1 MENLSLHIEYLLL
14 RHDCVVVPGIG
25 AFINIY
31 QAPEFDTATGKITPM
46 MREVRFNGA
55 VRSDDGLLSNSYA
68 RKYQVSYREGAEL
81 LRQDIEM
88 LRESILTDGET
99 TLGHIGTLRM
109 EEGGALRF
117 IPMRTAAQMAR
128 DLGFLTVP
136 FKSEPVKGN
145 KPEEEPTE
153 ESAPVQEEKEISEEK
168 PTPAKVRNLDFERN
182 YYIPVNKKGLR
193 VAACLLGLIFII
205 LASIHLPQSDADKKI
220 ERASVVPTEKII
232 DTARQVIKA
241 EKEKPVPAV
250 AVAHTDTLPTVT
262 DKDSYYLIV
271 GTFVTLEEAE
281 SYKENNSRDGYTL
294 TVVPSRKLYRVSAK
308 ASPDKQELLDELNS
322 DRFRKAYSEAWIWKK
337 ETSENTK

>member
-14 RHDCVVVPGIG
+14 RHDCVVVPRIG

-55 VRSDDGLLSNSYA
+55 VRSDDGLLANSYA
-68 RKYQVSYREGAEL
+68 RKYQISYREGAEL

-109 EEGGALRF
+109 EEGGSLRF
-117 IPMRTAAQMAR
+117 IPMRTAEQMAR
-128 DLGFLTVP
+128 DLGFISVP
-136 FKSEPVKGN
+136 FKSESIKENKPQY
-145 KPEEEPTE
+145 KPEENLT
-153 ESAPVQEEKEISEEK
+153 PVVEEKENIDK
-168 PTPAKVRNLDFERN
+168 NPVPVKVRNLDFERN

-205 LASIHLPQSDADKKI
+205 LASIHLPQSDADKRI

-232 DTARQVIKA
+232 DTARQVIRID
-241 EKEKPVPAV
+241 KEKQVPTVAVNHKDTLPAV
-250 AVAHTDTLPTVT
+250 ADC
-262 DKDSYYLIV
+262 DRYYLIV
-271 GTFVTLEEAE
+271 GTFVTSEEAE
-281 SYKENNSRDGYTL
+281 SYKENNSRDGYEL
-294 TVVPSRKLYRVSAK
+294 TVVPSRKMYRVSAK
-308 ASPDKQELLDELNS
+308 ASLDKQELLDELNS
-322 DRFRKAYSEAWIWKK
+322 DRFRNAYSEAWIWKK
-337 ETSENTK
+337 EPPQGRK

>member
-46 MREVRFNGA
+46 KREVRFNGA

-68 RKYQVSYREGAEL
+68 RKYRISYREGAEL
-81 LRQDIEM
+81 LRRDIEM

-109 EEGGALRF
+109 EEGGTLRF
-117 IPMRTAAQMAR
+117 IPMRTAEQMAR
-128 DLGFLTVP
+128 DLGFITVP
-136 FKSEPVKGN
+136 FKSESVMENKPQN
-145 KPEEEPTE
+145 KPEENLT
-153 ESAPVQEEKEISEEK
+153 PVVEEKENIDK
-168 PTPAKVRNLDFERN
+168 NPVPVKVRNLDFERN

-205 LASIHLPQSDADKKI
+205 LASIHIPQSDADKRI

-232 DTARQVIKA
+232 DTARQAIRVDKG
-241 EKEKPVPAV
+241 KTVPTA
-250 AVAHTDTLPTVT
+250 AVAHNDTIPTVT
-262 DKDSYYLIV
+262 ETDMYYLIV
-271 GTFVTLEEAE
+271 GTFVTSEEAE
-281 SYKENNSRDGYTL
+281 SYKENNSRDGYGL
-294 TVVPSRKLYRVSAK
+294 TVVPSRKMYRVSAK
-308 ASPDKQELLDELNS
+308 ASSDKQELLDELNS
-322 DRFRKAYSEAWIWKK
+322 DSFRKAYSEAWIWKK
-337 ETSENTK
+337 EASQTTK

>member
-55 VRSDDGLLSNSYA
+55 VRSDDGLLANSYA
-68 RKYQVSYREGAEL
+68 RKYQISYREGAEL

-109 EEGGALRF
+109 EEGGSLRF
-117 IPMRTAAQMAR
+117 IPMRTAEQMAR
-128 DLGFLTVP
+128 DLGFISVP
-136 FKSEPVKGN
+136 FKSESIKENKPQY
-145 KPEEEPTE
+145 KPEENLT
-153 ESAPVQEEKEISEEK
+153 PVVEEKENIDK
-168 PTPAKVRNLDFERN
+168 NPVPVKVRNLDFERN

-205 LASIHLPQSDADKKI
+205 LASIHLPQSDADKRI

-232 DTARQVIKA
+232 DTARQVIRID
-241 EKEKPVPAV
+241 KEKPVPTV
-250 AVAHTDTLPTVT
+250 AVNHKDTLPAVA
-262 DKDSYYLIV
+262 DCDRYYLIV
-271 GTFVTLEEAE
+271 GTFVTSEEAE
-281 SYKENNSRDGYTL
+281 SYKENNSRDGYEL
-294 TVVPSRKLYRVSAK
+294 TVVPSRKMYRVSAK
-308 ASPDKQELLDELNS
+308 ASLDKQELLDELNS
-322 DRFRKAYSEAWIWKK
+322 DRFRNAYSEAWIWKK
-337 ETSENTK
+337 ETSQSTK

>member
-31 QAPEFDTATGKITPM
+31 QAPEFDSATGKITPM

-99 TLGHIGTLRM
+99 TLGHIGTLRA
-109 EEGGALRF
+109 EEGGTLRF
-117 IPMRTAAQMAR
+117 TPLRTAGQMAR
-128 DLGFLTVP
+128 DLGFITVP
-136 FKSEPVKGN
+136 FRTVSEKEEKIQKKQIENPV
-145 KPEEEPTE
+145 PAHDETE
-153 ESAPVQEEKEISEEK
+153 ESEENPDI
-168 PTPAKVRNLDFERN
+168 AKVRNLDFDRN

-205 LASIHLPQSDADKKI
+205 LASINLPQSDADKKI

-232 DTARQVIKA
+232 DTARQVIK
-241 EKEKPVPAV
+241 
-250 AVAHTDTLPTVT
+250 T
-262 DKDSYYLIV
+262 DKDKPVRTITASANDTITDVTENDRYYLIV
-271 GTFVTLEEAE
+271 GTFVTSEEAE
-281 SYKENNSRDGYTL
+281 SYKDNNSRDGYAL
-294 TVVPSRKLYRVSAK
+294 TVVPSKKLYRVSAK
-308 ASPDKQELLDELNS
+308 ASVDKQVLLDELNS

-337 ETSENTK
+337 ETGQSTK